1 MQSEINTKE
10 FLNEILSIQK
20 QVSLGIELKID
31 ETYNDSELLSF
42 FSFVQKE
49 KIAASSTISEK
60 IADYCQLLQEEKN
73 YKNISLEMIYEVYKN
88 ASINNPFDIS
98 LYESLSYYLDAVL
111 DKPEEAKRVLVTGIK
126 VVEEKLNEVKDY
138 LQTISADEE

>member
-73 YKNISLEMIYEVYKN
+73 YKNIPLEMIYEVYKN

-138 LQTISADEE
+138 LQTISADKE

>member
-73 YKNISLEMIYEVYKN
+73 YKNIPLEMIYEVYKN

-98 LYESLSYYLDAVL
+98 LYESLAYYLDAVL

-138 LQTISADEE
+138 LQTISADKE